1 MCWIGNEK
9 QLRRV
14 LFSECEFLMDIVSGV
29 WQWTTMMVKL
39 NYNYSHCS
47 TTATRIKNVASLF
60 ASSTLQRWTIL
71 LLLLYKL
78 DYKDYYCYGSSS
90 SSSNSAIFNNE
101 NGKKIFSLDLFF
113 SRYKML
119 PLSGLP
125 SYSQYTSIESQYII
139 QTTFCHPK
147 GIAFLSKREWRVLI
161 IFIHSL
167 NIALS

>member
-101 NGKKIFSLDLFF
+101 NGKKIFSLDLFSRDIKCYRFLASLLIHNTHLLKVNILSRRRFATRRASLFFQKGSEEF
-113 SRYKML
+113 S
-119 PLSGLP
+119 S
-125 SYSQYTSIESQYII
+125 
-139 QTTFCHPK
+139 
-147 GIAFLSKREWRVLI
+147 FL
-161 IFIHSL
+161 FTP
-167 NIALS
+167 